1 MSDLSGSERRNL
13 ERLLGMGSGYVL
25 DFSDR
30 TFGEFFDEYR
40 VEIDAERYKAQGTSK
55 AKRMRAFWDIDENPI
70 VGRVISGL
78 INYAIEQQCFSDS
91 NPLLIENCRKIAQR
105 LLIDQPV
112 AELDALTAIANER
125 DFEVVAEH
133 VREAI
138 EKNQPE
144 GGLDR
149 LHTFVNKF
157 IRVICEPH
165 GITVTRDKPLHSVF
179 GEYVKTLRES
189 AMTDRILKSSISAL
203 EAFNE
208 VRNNRSL
215 AHDNPILNYEESLL
229 IFNHVAASIRFIKAL
244 ETKIKAKVKT

>member
-55 AKRMRAFWDIDENPI
+55 AKRMRAFWDIDENHI

-138 EKNQPE
+138 EKKSARRGIGSTAHICKQIYPRDMRTTRYH
-144 GGLDR
+144 GHTRQATTQR
-149 LHTFVNKF
+149 LW
-157 IRVICEPH
+157 RVRKDTPRC
-165 GITVTRDKPLHSVF
+165 
-179 GEYVKTLRES
+179 
-189 AMTDRILKSSISAL
+189 
-203 EAFNE
+203 
-208 VRNNRSL
+208 RS
-215 AHDNPILNYEESLL
+215 P
-229 IFNHVAASIRFIKAL
+229 
-244 ETKIKAKVKT
+244 